1 MIDLSNDNVL
11 FTVECK
17 EPEGVFHREVRL
29 SSLSQG
35 KLFDLYMRLKGFKV
49 LFNDITQGDSE
60 AFIKTFIDIRV
71 DGSEVVVTP
80 KGLLF
85 EIDDVGIVFL
95 SDIVP
100 GLNADIHINFWDR
113 RMKGREGLIREIAKF
128 AINNFNLHRLSTS
141 IPAYA
146 RPALA
151 RIKKYGFKE
160 EGIIRESVLYEGQ
173 YNNVHLFGILA
184 SEVLN
189 G

>member
-1 MIDLSNDNVL
+1 MIDTETEVL

-17 EPEGVFHREVRL
+17 EPEGIFQREVRL
-29 SSLSQG
+29 GSLSRD
-35 KLFDLYMRLKGFKV
+35 KLTDLYNRLKQFKV
-49 LFNDITQGDSE
+49 LFTDITQGDSE

-95 SDIVP
+95 SEIAV

-113 RMKGREGLIREIAKF
+113 RMKGREELVREIARF
-128 AINNFNLHRLSTS
+128 AVHNFDLHRLSTS

-160 EGIIRESVLYEGQ
+160 EGVIRESVLYDGQ
-173 YNNVHLFGILA
+173 LHDVHLFGILA
-184 SEVLN
+184 SEV
-189 G
+189 